1 MSIPYRTQ
9 RAFKR
14 LVSGIL
20 VLTLLVAAGSA
31 CWFIWAQR
39 YIIYTADGGARLNFD
54 LPPITPGKPAT
65 PPEKMDVTIRYD
77 LPEPVVPVTTEL
89 KQMIGYYVEPGA
101 LKDLDGVK
109 AQIQALPADT
119 PVMIDVKDAFDGFY
133 YSSHVRTSRSRSVD
147 VEKMDALIAWLK
159 NQKVY
164 TIAKLPALK
173 FGAAIMGDFTAP
185 GTNQI
190 PDSVL
195 HSSGGYSYSSREEGL
210 TYYWLNPSREGT
222 VSYLSQVIVELRNLG
237 FDEVV
242 LEDFCLP
249 ADQES
254 IQLDG
259 DRTEMLSK
267 TASLLVTTCATDS
280 FALSFVKTEAF
291 TNPEGRSRIYLTG
304 LDATQAEA
312 AAALSG
318 IADTAV
324 NLVFL
329 TELHDTRFDVYSV
342 LRPLSGAH

>member
-9 RAFKR
+9 QVFKR
-14 LVSGIL
+14 LCTGIL
-20 VLTLLVAAGSA
+20 ALVLLVTTGFF

-39 YIIYTADGGARLNFD
+39 YIIYTADGGARLNFN
-54 LPPITPGKPAT
+54 LPPITPGQPAT

-89 KQMIGYYVEPGA
+89 KQMIGYYVEPSA
-101 LKDLDGVK
+101 LADLDSVK
-109 AQIQALPADT
+109 AQFRALPVDT
-119 PVMIDVKDAFDGFY
+119 PVMIDVKDAFGGFY
-133 YSSHVRTSRSRSVD
+133 YSSYVRSSRSKAVD
-147 VEKMDALIAWLK
+147 VQKMDALIAWLK
-159 NQKVY
+159 TQNVY
-164 TIAKLPALK
+164 TVAKLPALK
-173 FGAAIMGDFTAP
+173 FGIAIMDDFTTP

-195 HSSGGYSYSSREEGL
+195 HSSGGYSYSSVENGR
-210 TYYWLNPSREGT
+210 TYYWLNPSRQGV
-222 VSYLSQVIVELRNLG
+222 VSYLTQVIVELRNLG

-254 IQLDG
+254 IQLNG
-259 DRTEMLSK
+259 DRREMLSK
-267 TASLLVTTCATDS
+267 TADLLVTACTTDA
-280 FALSFVKTEAF
+280 FALSFVKTEDF

-304 LDATQAEA
+304 LDAAQAEA

-324 NLVFL
+324 KLVFL
-329 TELHDTRFDVYSV
+329 TELHDTRFDMYGV

>member
-14 LVSGIL
+14 LCTGIL
-20 VLTLLVAAGSA
+20 VLALPLVGGFF

-39 YIIYTADGGARLNFD
+39 YIIYTADGGALLDFD
-54 LPPITPGKPAT
+54 LPPITPGQPAT
-65 PPEKMDVTIRYD
+65 PPEKMDITIRYD
-77 LPEPVVPVTTEL
+77 AQEPVINITTEL
-89 KQMIGYYVEPGA
+89 KQMIGYYVEPSA
-101 LKDLDGVK
+101 LEDLDSVK
-109 AQIQALPADT
+109 AQIQALPPET
-119 PVMIDVKDAFDGFY
+119 PVMIDVKDPFSGFY
-133 YSSHVRTSRSRSVD
+133 YSSNVRASRSKQVD
-147 VEKMDALIAWLK
+147 VAKMDALIAWLR
-159 NQKVY
+159 NQNIY
-164 TIAKLPALK
+164 TIARLPAFK
-173 FGAAIMGDFTAP
+173 FGAAIMDDFVAP

-195 HSSGGYSYSSREEGL
+195 HSSGAYSYSTVEDGL
-210 TYYWLNPSREGT
+210 TYYWLHPSRQGT
-222 VSYLSQVIVELRNLG
+222 VSYLTQVVVELRNLG

-249 ADQES
+249 AEDAA
-254 IQLDG
+254 IQANG
-259 DRTEMLSK
+259 DRQEMLTK
-267 TASLLVTTCATDS
+267 TASLLVTACATDS
-280 FALSFVKTEAF
+280 FAVSFVKTEEF
-291 TNPEGRSRIYLTG
+291 TNPEGRSRIYLSG